1 MQLGIFPIEELWRK
15 IRADELPDNKTQVA
29 VLWALSGRG

>member
-1 MQLGIFPIEELWRK
+1 MECATFSVEELWRK
-15 IRADELPDNKTQVA
+15 IRNDELPDVKTQVA